1 MTIKTTNY
9 SEDQQDP
16 ARSFSLRI
24 SEGILDEIFEEQLDD
39 LLGIDE
45 KIKPKKIKQSSRPF
59 NSPSQRILEETVA
72 PQEAKQLTPVTEMVI
87 EQQQQQ
93 QQQQQLEEYQRQLDA
108 QEQQIKAQ
116 QEQLDR
122 LSELLLQSNRPE
134 LQRPLPTWDFRQ
146 SWQRFR
152 QYVNSLHGSSVYQPR
167 FSMQQIVISYLGS
180 FLGIAALAYI
190 SASTSYPLIAAPFG
204 AAAVLVF
211 AVPNSP
217 LAQPRNLIV
226 GNLIGGL
233 SSLVMLNLFGSGPWV
248 MALAVATAIQVMQLT
263 KTLHPPGGAV
273 ALVGVMSH
281 AKWEF
286 LFTPVLTGSIV
297 LLLCT
302 VMFNNL
308 MPGRSYPEHWL

>member
-1 MTIKTTNY
+1 MTIKTTDY
-9 SEDQQDP
+9 SEDQQDS
-16 ARSFSLRI
+16 ARSLSLRI

-39 LLGIDE
+39 LLGVDE
-45 KIKPKKIKQSSRPF
+45 IKPKKIKQSSRPF
-59 NSPSQRILEETVA
+59 NSPSQRILEEPVA
-72 PQEAKQLTPVTEMVI
+72 PPETKQLTPATAVVVE
-87 EQQQQQ
+87 Q

-134 LQRPLPTWDFRQ
+134 LQRPLPTLDFRQ

-152 QYVNSLHGSSVYQPR
+152 QYVNSLHGSSAYQPR

-190 SASTSYPLIAAPFG
+190 SVSTSYPLIAAPFG

-217 LAQPRNLIV
+217 LAQPRNLII

-302 VMFNNL
+302 VIFNNL

>member
-1 MTIKTTNY
+1 METTTTDY
-9 SEDQQDP
+9 SKDQIEPTQ
-16 ARSFSLRI
+16 SLILRI
-24 SEGILDEIFEEQLDD
+24 PEGTLDELFEEQLDD
-39 LLGIDE
+39 LLGME
-45 KIKPKKIKQSSRPF
+45 EIKPKKIKQSAQPS
-59 NSPSQRILEETVA
+59 NSPSQKKLK
-72 PQEAKQLTPVTEMVI
+72 EAASTSEIKQLAPVTEVTI
-87 EQQQQQ
+87 DQQH
-93 QQQQQLEEYQRQLDA
+93 QLEEYQRQLNT

-122 LSELLLQSNRPE
+122 LNELLIQSHRQEPQQ
-134 LQRPLPTWDFRQ
+134 LLPTWNYRQ
-146 SWQRFR
+146 TWQQFC
-152 QYVNSLHGSSVYQPR
+152 QFVKSLGGSSAYQPR

-217 LAQPRNLIV
+217 LGQPRNLIL

-233 SSLVMLNLFGSGPWV
+233 SSVVMVSLFGSEPWV
-248 MALAVATAIQVMQLT
+248 MALAVATAIKLMQLT

-286 LFTPVLTGSIV
+286 LLTPVLTGSIV

-302 VMFNNL
+302 FLFNNL

>member
-1 MTIKTTNY
+1 MTIKTTNTTNH
-9 SEDQQDP
+9 SKNQQDS
-16 ARSFSLRI
+16 AQSLSLKI
-24 SEGILDEIFEEQLDD
+24 SQGVLDEIFEEQLDD
-39 LLGIDE
+39 LLE
-45 KIKPKKIKQSSRPF
+45 VTEIKPKKIKQSSRPF
-59 NSPSQRILEETVA
+59 NSPSQRIIEEQVVPPKT
-72 PQEAKQLTPVTEMVI
+72 KQLTPAPEVVLE
-87 EQQQQQ
+87 Q

-122 LSELLLQSNRPE
+122 LSELLLQSNNPE
-134 LQRPLPTWDFRQ
+134 RQRPLSPWDFRQ

-152 QYVNSLHGSSVYQPR
+152 QYVNSLRGSSAYQPR

-190 SASTSYPLIAAPFG
+190 SVSTSYPLIAAPFG

-217 LAQPRNLIV
+217 LAQPRNLII

-273 ALVGVMSH
+273 ALVGVMSN

-297 LLLCT
+297 LLICT